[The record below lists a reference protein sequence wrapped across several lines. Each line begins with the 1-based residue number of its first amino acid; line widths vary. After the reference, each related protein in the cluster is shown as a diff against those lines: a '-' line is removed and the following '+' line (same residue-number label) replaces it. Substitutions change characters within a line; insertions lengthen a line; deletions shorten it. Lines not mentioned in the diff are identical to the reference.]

1 MGENLRTFVAIDIP
15 AAPLRGVLEELA
27 RLGRPLKVAAP
38 PLHLTLKFLG
48 NTDAA
53 ALEGISAAIAAVCTR
68 HEPLQLEIRGVGAFP
83 TVKRPSVVWA
93 GIHPARPL
101 AALAAGLAA
110 RLAPLGFTPERRAF
124 HPHVTLARV
133 KGRPPAALAEIMALD
148 AEEPFGVATI
158 GETLFYQSLLT
169 PAGPQYTV
177 LRRMALGG
185 DTPTD

>member
-15 AAPLRGVLEELA
+15 ATPLHGVLEELA
-27 RLGRPLKVAAP
+27 RLGSPLKMAAL

-53 ALEGISAAIAAVCTR
+53 ALERISAAIATVCAL
-68 HEPLQLEIRGVGAFP
+68 HEPLQLEISGVGAFP

-93 GIHPARPL
+93 GIHPSQPL
-101 AALAAGLAA
+101 AALAAGLDA

-133 KGRPPAALAEIMALD
+133 KGRPPAALCELMALY
-148 AEEPFGVATI
+148 AEEVFGIATV

-185 DTPTD
+185 ATPTD